1 MSRRKNLNSDDIQ
14 QFLEIPSGS
23 EDDLELSDEDSDD
36 DLIRI
41 QDLVLNEVETCPEV
55 LQDDFFDEN
64 VSIPSPR
71 SSSSM
76 LVIQPTS
83 SSSNT
88 ANVASQPSTSR
99 QVNPR
104 SSRVASRPQAVPTPR
119 IISPS
124 PQPVRPARPKPKRE
138 YIWRKMDFQ
147 PPDTTFTGV
156 DVLEQPYTTFETPL
170 QYFLHFF
177 DDDLLDHIAEESTKY
192 SIQKDCSKP
201 VLVTKTELKKYL
213 GICLLLGLVPQPN
226 IRMLWN
232 SILGIPLII
241 ETMTLGN
248 FEKLRSVIHFND
260 NINYKPRGEPGHDR
274 LFRIRPLLET
284 LRKKCQ
290 AVPKR
295 ETLSVDE
302 QMCATKACNFL
313 RQYLPNKPHKW
324 GYKLLVLCD
333 DKGFAYDFEIYSGA
347 ENDPEL
353 RLPDECDLG
362 ASSNIVVRLCRSVPR
377 NQNYKIFF
385 DNYYTS
391 PELISYLAKKGIHT
405 LGTVNKGRMGMTL
418 KMPSQKELTAATR
431 PRGYSEGWVATV
443 DAVPVSAVL
452 WLDSKSVVLASSFVG
467 EQPKYKVKRFC
478 KKRKQYTEVNAP
490 NIIGHYNRHMGGV
503 DLLNSFIGKHKIK
516 MRTRKWYMRIFYH
529 LLDVMLINSWLL
541 YKRVETQREN
551 TKMMKLREFRLEV
564 AKALCWCGPS
574 IIKKRG
580 RPSSFVSDMLDER
593 IKRKPKLNVPPK
605 DVRTDGMEHFPIW
618 SNIRKRSKLPACKG
632 KSFVICQK
640 CNQALCLNKD
650 KNCFLSFHK

>member
-124 PQPVRPARPKPKRE
+124 PQPVRPKPKRE

-147 PPDTTFTGV
+147 PPDTTFAGV
-156 DVLEQPYTTFETPL
+156 DVLEQPYTTFESPL

-248 FEKLRSVIHFND
+248 FEKLRNVIHFND

-377 NQNYKIFF
+377 NQ
-385 DNYYTS
+385 
-391 PELISYLAKKGIHT
+391 
-405 LGTVNKGRMGMTL
+405 
-418 KMPSQKELTAATR
+418 
-431 PRGYSEGWVATV
+431 
-443 DAVPVSAVL
+443 
-452 WLDSKSVVLASSFVG
+452 KS
-467 EQPKYKVKRFC
+467 
-478 KKRKQYTEVNAP
+478 
-490 NIIGHYNRHMGGV
+490 
-503 DLLNSFIGKHKIK
+503 KIK
-516 MRTRKWYMRIFYH
+516 TFEKCFNLSIF
-529 LLDVMLINSWLL
+529 
-541 YKRVETQREN
+541 
-551 TKMMKLREFRLEV
+551 
-564 AKALCWCGPS
+564 
-574 IIKKRG
+574 KRG
-580 RPSSFVSDMLDER
+580 RQAFQ
-593 IKRKPKLNVPPK
+593 IK
-605 DVRTDGMEHFPIW
+605 W
-618 SNIRKRSKLPACKG
+618 
-632 KSFVICQK
+632 
-640 CNQALCLNKD
+640 
-650 KNCFLSFHK
+650 